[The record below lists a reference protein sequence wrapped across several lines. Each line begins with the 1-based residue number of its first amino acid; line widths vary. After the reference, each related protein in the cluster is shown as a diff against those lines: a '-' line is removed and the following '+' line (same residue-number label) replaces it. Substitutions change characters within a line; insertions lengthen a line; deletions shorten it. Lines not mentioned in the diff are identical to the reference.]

1 MIMQT
6 AYLNNY
12 YAYNTPTEDL
22 VGTQSNILKTAEV
35 CMRIADHVIFFN
47 P

>member
-1 MIMQT
+1 MVCFLINPPLMIMPT

-22 VGTQSNILKTAEV
+22 VGT
-35 CMRIADHVIFFN
+35 
-47 P
+47 